1 MSLASGTIKLAPV
14 RMGDLATSAATGAA
28 TGADTTAKLAYLAPH
43 LRGSVTTDQLQDGST
58 KADATNFPSL
68 GTKPIPKTVW
78 QKVTPIALAVAVMA
92 DAAVATLMATPVPK
106 YKATVDACLERER
119 LTEAERMKQPESDIN
134 KMTAEE
140 KEAAGW
146 TTLTL
151 NRASILA
158 FLDRLEEQ
166 EVECTGTFSFAEMYA
181 LCSNYEKRADK
192 EMNVYRPKGSKV

>member
-1 MSLASGTIKLAPV
+1 MSLASGIKLAPV
-14 RMGDLATSAATGAA
+14 KMGDLATSAATGAA
-28 TGADTTAKLAYLAPH
+28 TKLAYLAPH
-43 LRGSVTTDQLQDGST
+43 LRGSTAQNDQPQDGST

-68 GTKPIPKTVW
+68 GAKPMPNLRCNVW
-78 QKVTPIALAVAVMA
+78 QKVAPV
-92 DAAVATLMATPVPK
+92 AVATPIPPTGPVATPTGPVLTPK

-146 TTLTL
+146 ATLPL

-166 EVECTGTFSFAEMYA
+166 EVECTGSFSFAEMYA

>member
-1 MSLASGTIKLAPV
+1 VPT
-14 RMGDLATSAATGAA
+14 
-28 TGADTTAKLAYLAPH
+28 
-43 LRGSVTTDQLQDGST
+43 
-58 KADATNFPSL
+58 
-68 GTKPIPKTVW
+68 
-78 QKVTPIALAVAVMA
+78 
-92 DAAVATLMATPVPK
+92 PK

-146 TTLTL
+146 ATLPL